1 MGTSSSTPARAE
13 PRAAE
18 RARQPHAEQS
28 TPGITVALPDARQPH
43 TYTLLGP
50 YTDGGP
56 FVYTPPIAAPESTA
70 VELRVEYID
79 AYLSASVALS
89 PYTTVRLE
97 RKDTLLSA
105 RLVAPVGTALDAYL
119 IARSAFHLAA
129 DGHFGE
135 LSEVR
140 FYGFDAAR
148 KDVERLKGDT
158 MPTQATE
165 QAIRAMPARGPCV
178 LDRLAEWQLK
188 MVASKRIV
196 SREVLYENMRRFIN
210 HPINGS
216 VTRQDIRIP
225 VFSTEKAQM
234 GRQKEEKR
242 EAVEFA
248 RRHIEGTVHEGRSG
262 PRIEGRLFLEPFWT
276 PDGATSLV
284 SWMSESIA
292 LRGGSLASDS
302 VPLRGGSLAN
312 VVSPED
318 GLRVASALRD
328 LQAYYMPEMQVA
340 YPAADPIA
348 VYVRRSGP
356 SGQGPEEHWLLR
368 AIEGSGGVVPTR
380 AWVHL
385 APRAYLFG
393 VEGSV
398 RADLGLLRMLSAM
411 YTPRGARSA
420 IDAAAHE
427 WARSEVSLR
436 ELPKEAN
443 KKAWAGVGWHEPS
456 PMLLDEATP
465 RVRAWRASGLFA
477 PQIRHARLLLSIQQ
491 LIGTRGIVAMVQVP
505 GHAMCG
511 VLVVSR
517 TASSGSR
524 ITTARL
530 LVRNS
535 YPRSEGTE
543 FTSQFNQDSDEEIP
557 LTVEY
562 VTAPDAHYTQE
573 REGSCGY
580 HAMMFAVYLLDVAE
594 TAVRSGNID
603 AIRAIMNT
611 RPPPLYAL
619 VVRRILVYYV
629 REDNVHDFSRAPLK
643 GTVKVETERVLELGV
658 RDPRLA
664 EREAT
669 TALGLYPV
677 SVRLPGFNGAV
688 VSFKFHVRA
697 QLFIRVDAFIDANS
711 SVLLVLDGNVTA
723 ATHDLMIYRCLS
735 FARFCVLKI
744 YPGQLVSS
752 PVPRVDGI
760 ITKRPSEPPQ
770 ELPAPKLTK
779 T

>member
-1 MGTSSSTPARAE
+1 
-13 PRAAE
+13 
-18 RARQPHAEQS
+18 
-28 TPGITVALPDARQPH
+28 
-43 TYTLLGP
+43 
-50 YTDGGP
+50 
-56 FVYTPPIAAPESTA
+56 
-70 VELRVEYID
+70 
-79 AYLSASVALS
+79 
-89 PYTTVRLE
+89 
-97 RKDTLLSA
+97 
-105 RLVAPVGTALDAYL
+105 
-119 IARSAFHLAA
+119 
-129 DGHFGE
+129 
-135 LSEVR
+135 
-140 FYGFDAAR
+140 
-148 KDVERLKGDT
+148 
-158 MPTQATE
+158 
-165 QAIRAMPARGPCV
+165 
-178 LDRLAEWQLK
+178 
-188 MVASKRIV
+188 
-196 SREVLYENMRRFIN
+196 
-210 HPINGS
+210 
-216 VTRQDIRIP
+216 VTREDIRIP
-225 VFSTEKAQM
+225 VFSTE
-234 GRQKEEKR
+234 RQKEEEKR

-248 RRHIEGTVHEGRSG
+248 RRHIEGTVREGTVLG

-284 SWMSESIA
+284 SWMHDVTA
-292 LRGGSLASDS
+292 
-302 VPLRGGSLAN
+302 LRGGSLAN

-318 GLRVASALRD
+318 GLRVASALRT
-328 LQAYYMPEMQVA
+328 LHTYGPEMQVA

-356 SGQGPEEHWLLR
+356 SGQSGHWLLR
-368 AIEGSGGVVPTR
+368 AIEGSGGGVPTR

-385 APRAYLFG
+385 AHRAYLFG
-393 VEGSV
+393 AEGSE

-411 YTPRGARSA
+411 YTPRGARNA
-420 IDAAAHE
+420 IDAAAEE
-427 WARSEVSLR
+427 WAQSKVA
-436 ELPKEAN
+436 LPREAN
-443 KKAWAGVGWHEPS
+443 KKAWAGWREPS
-456 PMLLDEATP
+456 PMLMDEETP

-477 PQIRHARLLLSIQQ
+477 PEIRHARLLLSIQQ

-517 TASSGSR
+517 TASSSSR
-524 ITTARL
+524 VTTATM

-535 YPRSEGTE
+535 YPGSPGTE

-562 VTAPDAHYTQE
+562 VRAPDAHYTQKH
-573 REGSCGY
+573 EGSCGY

-594 TAVRSGNID
+594 KAVRSGNIA
-603 AIRAIMNT
+603 AIREIMKT
-611 RPPPLYAL
+611 RPPPLYSL

-629 REDNVHDFSRAPLK
+629 REDNVHDFSRAPFNHAIE
-643 GTVKVETERVLELGV
+643 VETERLLELGV
-658 RDPRLA
+658 RDLGLA

-677 SVRLPGFNGAV
+677 SVRLPGTNGAL

-697 QLFIRVDAFIDANS
+697 QLFVRVDAFIDANS

-770 ELPAPKLTK
+770 ESPAPKLTK